1 MEEIPLRQP
10 YYLKAIQELS
20 KTNQNRT
27 AGVQWNGHPTR
38 PLNTEPKLKKSHT
51 RLTLAK
57 GSRLGTG
64 AIIRRGLRKNA
75 SSFYSNPCRIE
86 GVANKEWIPQSV
98 TDRHIHMYPNFA
110 RRGTW
115 TCMYNMG
122 LNQSIS
128 CYPSPWLRVH
138 LTPQVYRSTCSMFI
152 FFHIHFAKKYL

>member
-38 PLNTEPKLKKSHT
+38 PLNTEPEFKKTHT

-86 GVANKEWIPQSV
+86 GVANKECIPQSV
-98 TDRHIHMYPNFA
+98 TDRHNHMYPNFA
-110 RRGTW
+110 RRG